1 MMCVRACNC
10 LLHHI
15 CRRLS
20 LCFGSSNTH
29 FFLKSRRRFRFF
41 YSILAL
47 AGDVIAQ
54 SLLSEDT
61 EKSFPPADWDKV
73 RTAAFVAFGAIY
85 TGGVS
90 TQI

>member
-1 MMCVRACNC
+1 MYFIYSTFNSYHVVAF
-10 LLHHI
+10 
-15 CRRLS
+15 LS
-20 LCFGSSNTH
+20 
-29 FFLKSRRRFRFF
+29 

-54 SLLSEDT
+54 SLLSED
-61 EKSFPPADWDKV
+61 EKKSFPPADWDKV

-90 TQI
+90 NQMILKSNI

>member
-1 MMCVRACNC
+1 MYF
-10 LLHHI
+10 I
-15 CRRLS
+15 Y
-20 LCFGSSNTH
+20 SSFN
-29 FFLKSRRRFRFF
+29 LKSRRRFPF

-54 SLLSEDT
+54 SLLSED
-61 EKSFPPADWDKV
+61 EKKSFPPADWDKV

-90 TQI
+90 KQMILKSNI